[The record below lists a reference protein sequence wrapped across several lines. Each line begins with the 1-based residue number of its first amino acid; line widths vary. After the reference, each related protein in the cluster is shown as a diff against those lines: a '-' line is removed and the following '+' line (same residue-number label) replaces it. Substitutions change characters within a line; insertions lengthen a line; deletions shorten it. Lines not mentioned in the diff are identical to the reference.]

1 MFSLVIRTILHYR
14 HVLLPVIAG
23 VSVAG
28 AVIIG
33 ALIVGDSVR
42 GSLRHIAMDRI
53 GAIDHVLLAPR
64 WFSPSIVDHTDK
76 AVELHE
82 VVFVQQVTAK
92 QELRVDDKQV
102 VHRFA
107 FDAIGQIRENRRR
120 IQFFGRI
127 QHRFDDRIL
136 QHHLIGH
143 HDTVIEDR
151 RTIRGETL
159 GNMFDF
165 QSQVGQGWR

>member
-102 VHRFA
+102 VHRANEMSLFGVEDT
-107 FDAIGQIRENRRR
+107 FWQLGSIRPQKLPVGEQVVLN
-120 IQFFGRI
+120 QS
-127 QHRFDDRIL
+127 
-136 QHHLIGH
+136 
-143 HDTVIEDR
+143 
-151 RTIRGETL
+151 IRLHFRDGK
-159 GNMFDF
+159 
-165 QSQVGQGWR
+165 